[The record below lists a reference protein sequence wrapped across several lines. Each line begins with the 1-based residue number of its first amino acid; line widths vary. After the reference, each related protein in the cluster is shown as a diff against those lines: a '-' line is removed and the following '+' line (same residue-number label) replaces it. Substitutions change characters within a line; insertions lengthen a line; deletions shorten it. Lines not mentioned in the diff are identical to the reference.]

1 MSVHLITGYAGKE
14 HIQSK
19 DTRSFNRAMFGNGE
33 FVMEAGNQL
42 EASILDNNT
51 VRILDGDI
59 LMQGGHIRIDAN
71 TYEDLTITT
80 GTAGT
85 SRIDLIVM
93 TYSKDLDSGIES
105 AYLEVIQGT
114 ESEGTPSEP
123 TYTTGNL
130 ESDATFNQMPLY
142 QVNVVGVVL
151 TSVKCLFTT
160 IPTYKTLAE
169 QYAAQFQKACET
181 YIGALNI
188 LDTMEEVEANT
199 LSNQLAGALAL
210 KEINTQHVADFN
222 THKISGDHDSRYY
235 TKSGVN
241 SLLSTHKTSGDHDS
255 RYYQKSAVDTL
266 LKNKPSMTANSAI
279 QHGRIV
285 ISDEVPANGYLDVD
299 ISFETK
305 YLNGEEVT
313 VVTTLKVDSGSSANW
328 SNVIPVVR
336 SVTQTG
342 ATVRILNS
350 NSTAFSPYFLNWVAC
365 GKT

>member
-142 QVNVVGVVL
+142 RVNVVGVVL
-151 TSVKCLFTT
+151 TSVECLFTT

-169 QYAAQFQKACET
+169 QYAAKFRKACET

-199 LSNQLAGALAL
+199 LANQLAGALAL

-222 THKISGDHDSRYY
+222 THKTSGDHDSRYY

-241 SLLSTHKTSGDHDS
+241 NLLSAQ
-255 RYYQKSAVDTL
+255 YYQKSVVDTL

-279 QHGRIV
+279 QHGRIA
-285 ISDEVPANGYLDVD
+285 ISDEISANGYLDVN
-299 ISFETK
+299 INFETA
-305 YLNGEEVT
+305 YSNGEEVT
-313 VVTTLKVDSGSSANW
+313 VVTTLRVDSGSSANW

-336 SVTQTG
+336 SITKTG
-342 ATVRILNS
+342 ATVRIFNS
-350 NSTAFSPYFLNWVAC
+350 NATAFSPYYLNWVAC
-365 GKT
+365 GATA